1 MRTLLAA
8 LGLALLCGLGAGQAK
23 AADAEVR
30 YVITNGGVDVGAKG
44 QIHYDTAGRHDDSI
58 AGAASGDPV
67 RLPAGTYNVQVTFND
82 GDAHKEIWLDN
93 QTFSG
98 KVDRT
103 VELAFPV
110 AEVRYVITNGGVD
123 TGDKGQVHYDT
134 AGRHDDSI
142 AGAASGNPV
151 RLPAGTYNV
160 QVTFNDGDVHR
171 EKWLDNQTFAGKVD
185 RTVEIGVSLTDVQYV
200 ITNGGVDVGQK
211 GQIHYFPA
219 GRHDS
224 TIDGTASG
232 GSVRLPEGTYDIQV
246 TFADGLARKEM

>member
-30 YVITNGGVDVGAKG
+30 YVITNGGVDVRG
-44 QIHYDTAGRHDDSI
+44 QRPDPTTDTAGQARRPPI

-67 RLPAGTYNVQVTFND
+67 RLPAGTYDVQVTFND

-123 TGDKGQVHYDT
+123 TRGHRPGRHFDT
-134 AGRHDDSI
+134 AGRHDAHHSREP
-142 AGAASGNPV
+142 ARATPCAM
-151 RLPAGTYNV
+151 PAGTYNV

-171 EKWLDNQTFAGKVD
+171 GEFG
-185 RTVEIGVSLTDVQYV
+185 
-200 ITNGGVDVGQK
+200 
-211 GQIHYFPA
+211 
-219 GRHDS
+219 S
-224 TIDGTASG
+224 TIRPSP
-232 GSVRLPEGTYDIQV
+232 PERRQDRGRSACRSPMYAT
-246 TFADGLARKEM
+246 